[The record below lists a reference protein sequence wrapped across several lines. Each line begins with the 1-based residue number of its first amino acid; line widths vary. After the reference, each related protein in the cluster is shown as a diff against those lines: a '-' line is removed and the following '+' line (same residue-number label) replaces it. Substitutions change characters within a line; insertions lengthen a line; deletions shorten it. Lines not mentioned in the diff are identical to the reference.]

1 MALHTDRRVHV
12 NVILVRFYCC
22 RFYIYMFFFY
32 SRVHF
37 IECVHMAIF
46 GCCCYVS
53 HIVVFFVCVSL
64 LSLSFQ
70 CNAVCTK
77 YCVLF
82 DLFKY
87 KPSRPCATVT
97 FSSGNTKSGSKL
109 EAAAAVFCPIHANYM
124 RFFYVKVP
132 FRNSYVQNR

>member
-1 MALHTDRRVHV
+1 MAMHTDRRVHV

-22 RFYIYMFFFY
+22 RFYIYMCFFHP
-32 SRVHF
+32 RVHF

-124 RFFYVKVP
+124 RFFC
-132 FRNSYVQNR
+132 